1 MTLKKTNKH
10 LATQALMGGGYNRNG
25 TKLILTEVRREH
37 SQAAL
42 DILVGALELKSIF
55 GFKPGTEFKR

>member
-1 MTLKKTNKH
+1 MTLKKTNQS
-10 LATQALMGGGYNRNG
+10 LVTQALMEGDYNRNG
-25 TKLILTEVRREH
+25 TKLILAEVQQEH

-42 DILVGALELKSIF
+42 DILAGALELKRIF